1 MSKSQKSKS
10 FKQSSYVDNEAAIP
24 VVATALVAEPYSLE
38 DISPDADYSANE
50 VDSVAKMKPKRKP
63 SISSSSS
70 HSTSK
75 IGVENASVSTGGMS
89 KAPSYT
95 KHKDISF
102 SVHKPNAIKPWP
114 PALRDAVVRSFKRQ
128 PDEQSGLKFLSKH
141 DWPTGL
147 SGTVF
152 KSCKKIA
159 IRFFIVDDSGSMI
172 LNDGKRVIQT
182 GGTCK

>member
-1 MSKSQKSKS
+1 MSKSQRSKS
-10 FKQSSYVDNEAAIP
+10 IKSSSYVENEYSVP
-24 VVATALVAEPYSLE
+24 VATVMVAEPYSMDAE
-38 DISPDADYSANE
+38 DDISPNEADE
-50 VDSVAKMKPKRKP
+50 MAKLKPKRKP
-63 SISSSSS
+63 SMSSTSS
-70 HSTSK
+70 HSTSR
-75 IGVENASVSTGGMS
+75 IGVENSSVSTGGNS
-89 KAPSYT
+89 KVPYV

-102 SVHKPNAIKPWP
+102 SVHKPSAIKPWP
-114 PALRDAVVRSFKRQ
+114 PALREEVLRSFKRP
-128 PDEQSGLKFLSKH
+128 PDEQGGLKFLSKH

-182 GGTCK
+182 GGTFK